1 MPNCLQGRDESFV
14 ESGRQIQILILQIRK
29 KIGDLLFRHRVQ
41 KSFRHDGNSGMLAFD
56 DIGFRDPGKI
66 TDKIGQSENPCFHS

>member
-41 KSFRHDGNSGMLAFD
+41 KPFRHDGNSGMLAFD

-66 TDKIGQSENPCFHS
+66 TGKIGQSENPGFHS